1 MQFPKVTWQFLQPSV
16 VQLNPYRTF
25 IVFLQA
31 SLELINHS
39 LDDNSY
45 EIHRPRSVAVEHLN
59 EPNSDV
65 VIVPKRGPRP
75 PARRRP
81 KSTPIRYENQEKV
94 SKSRKLVLIHYSRAS
109 LDTKGDRDYPGSF
122 FANHRHC
129 RTPPL
134 PRKWGPY

>member
-1 MQFPKVTWQFLQPSV
+1 MNFWAKIEDFLQCAYILTP
-16 VQLNPYRTF
+16 NF
-25 IVFLQA
+25 HCFLQA

-39 LDDNSY
+39 LDNSTLNDNSY
-45 EIHRPRSVAVEHLN
+45 EIHRPRSVAAEQS
-59 EPNSDV
+59 NSDV

-109 LDTKGDRDYPGSF
+109 LSTKGDRDYPGSF